1 LVYIPGLKQ
10 TAAGVFYIEAT
21 MMSSESS
28 LINNALHGNTDAFGE
43 LVRLHQNR
51 LFTAMV
57 HVVGCPAEAEDV
69 VQETFIRAFRKLDR
83 FRGQA
88 NFYTWLYRIAFN
100 RSVDRRRTQRPTR
113 SLEAEMQQLE
123 LRASGEEQSPSRPL
137 ELQEQNQRVRQA
149 LSKLSESDR
158 AILILREFEECDYTT
173 IAEMLDLKVGTVRS
187 RLHRAR
193 GHLMEELKSLDLQT
207 KSSK

>member
-1 LVYIPGLKQ
+1 M
-10 TAAGVFYIEAT
+10 TTER
-21 MMSSESS
+21 S
-28 LINNALHGNTDAFGE
+28 LIDNALHGNTDAFGE

-69 VQETFIRAFRKLDR
+69 VQEAFIRAYRKLDR

-100 RSVDRRRTQRPTR
+100 RSVDRRRTQKPTR
-113 SLEAEMQQLE
+113 SLETAKHQVEQ
-123 LRASGEEQSPSRPL
+123 RATGEEQSPSHSL
-137 ELQEQNQRVRQA
+137 ELQEQSQRVRQA
-149 LSKLSESDR
+149 LDKLSESDR

-173 IAEMLDLKVGTVRS
+173 ISEMLGLKVGTVRS

-207 KSSK
+207 GSGISRNPSTLA

>member
-1 LVYIPGLKQ
+1 MM
-10 TAAGVFYIEAT
+10 AT
-21 MMSSESS
+21 ERS
-28 LINNALHGNTDAFGE
+28 LIDNALLGNTDAFGE

-51 LFTAMV
+51 LYTAMV

-69 VQETFIRAFRKLDR
+69 VQEAFIRAFRKLDR

-100 RSVDRRRTQRPTR
+100 RFVDRRRTQRPTR
-113 SLEAEMQQLE
+113 SLEAEMQHIEQ
-123 LRASGEEQSPSRPL
+123 RATDTDQSPSRPL
-137 ELQEQNQRVRQA
+137 ELQEQSQRVRFA
-149 LSKLSESDR
+149 LAKLSECDR

-173 IAEMLDLKVGTVRS
+173 ISEMLGLKVGTVRS

-193 GHLMEELKSLDLQT
+193 GHLMEELKQLGLQT
-207 KSSK
+207 DAEQSRSSSTLA